1 MDAEL
6 VVDALPSVP
15 PGPEPAGPKPLAG
28 DLTGRE
34 RMVRNVLFSWGG
46 FLATAVVAF
55 VHPRV
60 MDRCLGQ
67 EAVGIW
73 DFGWSLVAYFALA
86 QFGVGSAITRYVAL
100 YRASG
105 DVTGLRRVV
114 SSVNC
119 INWAAAAV
127 ATVLTAVFTWLAP
140 SMLSAGAASHARDAR
155 WVVALVGATV
165 ISEIG
170 FAVFPGVMGGCHRFD
185 LNNALTA
192 GFEIATWLTAIASL
206 LLGGG
211 LVTVA
216 LICFLFEV
224 GTEAARVFYA
234 YRVCPEI
241 SIRLR
246 YANFGQARSLLSFG
260 LKSQLGSLSSL
271 MILQSN
277 KLFVGTSLG
286 PSMLAVF
293 SRPLTLLKVV
303 DTFASRLGS
312 ILSPAAS
319 SLQARGQKDEV
330 KKLVEDSTRAGLAL
344 VFPMVLTLAVLGDP
358 IMVLWM
364 GSRYLPGL
372 TVIVLAAGMFLSL
385 ALRPVQSVLM
395 GLNLH
400 GRTSLAQFVG
410 AVLSFGLGW
419 LNAHVLGWGLTGAAL
434 AIAVPTFLVSGVY
447 VIAYAGRSV
456 ELPIGQYLRHSFVPP
471 LACGLPLVLVLM
483 AARVLFSG
491 TPALAVGIGVF
502 VGGLVLAPLYWRF
515 LLTPP
520 MRLQARGAAERAFLA
535 LRRMPFLRQRVA

>member
-1 MDAEL
+1 MTNAEL
-6 VVDALPSVP
+6 VETLPGVDPAPAAPAP
-15 PGPEPAGPKPLAG
+15 PAPAS

-105 DVTGLRRVV
+105 DAQGIRRVV

-119 INWAAAAV
+119 INWAAAAI
-127 ATVLTAVFTWLAP
+127 ATILTAVFTWLAP
-140 SMLSAGAASHARDAR
+140 RMLSGAAANHAHEAR

-185 LNNALTA
+185 LNNAITA
-192 GFEIATWLTAIASL
+192 GFEIATWLTAITAL

-216 LICFLFEV
+216 LICFLFEL
-224 GTEAARVFYA
+224 GTEAMRVYYS
-234 YRVCPEI
+234 YRVCPEM
-241 SIRLR
+241 SVRLR
-246 YANFGQARSLLSFG
+246 HADFGQARSLLTFG

-271 MILQSN
+271 MVLQSN
-277 KLFVGTSLG
+277 KLFVGASLG

-319 SLQARGQKDEV
+319 SLQARGQKDEIR
-330 KKLVEDSTRAGLAL
+330 KLVEDSTRAGLAL

-385 ALRPVQSVLM
+385 ALRPVQSVLL

-400 GRTSLAQFVG
+400 GRMALAQFVG
-410 AVLSFGLGW
+410 AILSFGLGW

-434 AIAVPTFLVSGVY
+434 AIALPTFLVSGVY
-447 VIAYAGRSV
+447 VIGYAGRSV
-456 ELPIGQYLRHSFVPP
+456 DLPIGRYLRHSFVAP
-471 LACGLPLVLVLM
+471 LACGLPLVLVLV
-483 AARVLFSG
+483 AARVVFSG
-491 TPALAVGIGVF
+491 TPALAVGVGVA

-515 LLTPP
+515 LLTPL
-520 MRLQARGAAERAFLA
+520 MQAQARGAFERALLA
-535 LRRMPFLRQRVA
+535 LPFLKQRVA